1 MTFTSASYHAN
12 SKLAR
17 TNNDDLQTCLSL
29 SLPLS
34 IRTIYPCSTLANQN
48 SSQYQCDHFNV
59 NELSSV
65 RGGRI
70 SHFPAVIV
78 YATNSNDVQN
88 VVKCATKLNYIVNT
102 RSGGH
107 SYEGYSLGSTYNN
120 IVINMEAINYIRI
133 NQYDGTG
140 IFGAGARIGPIYY
153 RTYQYNY
160 TINAGSC
167 AWMGLAGHAL
177 GGGQGFLGRLH
188 GLLSDNIL
196 EMKAVNAQGEL
207 ITINKT
213 HEPELYWA
221 LRGAGGGLFVIVTE
235 FKIQLVK
242 SPPLVR
248 RFSSTWYPN
257 ATKLVMQQYQSLLFD
272 DKISN
277 FSNNLFLFMRV
288 LKTHVAISILYFGIE
303 FDEFNNTISLL
314 LATLPTPNRTKLYEQ
329 DWLTFVYKSSGIA
342 DGSGDH
348 QQLLLDRLTY
358 PTYHFKAK
366 HLFYDR
372 PISSHNLDKFIDR
385 LASGDG
391 EITMIFLP
399 WDGYLSTIPV
409 DETAFPHRH
418 FKFGI
423 QFTLYPT
430 DEQHEKEQMNWLNQ
444 VYLTVYN
451 ESTTYSYI
459 NYIDRDVPNW
469 MNVYYHTHQQR
480 LINIQHMYDK
490 NNRFYFEKTIEESTG
505 GNQHIFLN
513 FHLASFI
520 VVVFSIVSY

>member
-1 MTFTSASYHAN
+1 MIFTTVSYRAKF
-12 SKLAR
+12 KLAR
-17 TNNDDLQTCLSL
+17 TNNDDLQTCLSS

-59 NELSSV
+59 SGLSSV

-78 YATNSNDVQN
+78 YATDSNNVQN
-88 VVKCATKLNYIVNT
+88 VVKCATKLNYIVNA

-107 SYEGYSLGSTYNN
+107 SYEGYCLGSMYNN
-120 IVINMEAINYIRI
+120 IVINMEAINYTHI

-140 IFGAGARIGPIYY
+140 TFGAGARIGPIYY

-167 AWMGLAGHAL
+167 PWVGLAGHAL

-196 EMKAVNAQGEL
+196 EMKAVNAQGQIFLVGEL
-207 ITINKT
+207 ITINET

-235 FKIQLVK
+235 FKIRLVK
-242 SPPLVR
+242 PPSLVR
-248 RFSSTWYPN
+248 HFSSIWYLN
-257 ATKLVMQQYQSLLFD
+257 ATKLVMQRYQSLLFD

-277 FSNNLFLFMRV
+277 FSNNLV
-288 LKTHVAISILYFGIE
+288 LVMGVSKINVTISIFYFGIE
-303 FDEFNNTISLL
+303 FDEFNKTISLL
-314 LATLPTPNRTKLYEQ
+314 LTTLPIPNRTDLYEQ
-329 DWLTFVYKSSGIA
+329 DWLTFVYKTSGI
-342 DGSGDH
+342 DDDSDDL
-348 QQLLLDRLTY
+348 QRLLLDNLTY
-358 PTYHFKAK
+358 PTHYFKAK

-372 PISSHNLDKFIDR
+372 PISSHSLDKFIDG

-391 EITMIFLP
+391 QIIMIFIP

-418 FKFGI
+418 YKFSI
-423 QFTLYPT
+423 QFTVYPN
-430 DEQHEKEQMNWLNQ
+430 DEQHEKQQMNWLNQ
-444 VYLTVYN
+444 RCTELDECLLSYT
-451 ESTTYSYI
+451 STTI
-459 NYIDRDVPNW
+459 N
-469 MNVYYHTHQQR
+469 
-480 LINIQHMYDK
+480 
-490 NNRFYFEKTIEESTG
+490 
-505 GNQHIFLN
+505 
-513 FHLASFI
+513 
-520 VVVFSIVSY
+520 

>member
-1 MTFTSASYHAN
+1 MTFTTASYRAN

-17 TNNDDLQTCLSL
+17 TNNDDLQTCLSS
-29 SLPLS
+29 SLPFS

-48 SSQYQCDHFNV
+48 SSRYQCDHFNV

-70 SHFPAVIV
+70 AHFPAVIV
-78 YATNSNDVQN
+78 YATDSNDVQN
-88 VVKCATKLNYIVNT
+88 VVKCATKLNYIINA

-107 SYEGYSLGSTYNN
+107 SYEGYCLGSIYNN
-120 IVINMEAINYIRI
+120 IVINMEAINYIHI

-140 IFGAGARIGPIYY
+140 TFGAGARIGPIYY

-160 TINAGSC
+160 TINAGTC
-167 AWMGLAGHAL
+167 AWMGLTGHAL

-235 FKIQLVK
+235 FKIRLVK
-242 SPPLVR
+242 PPSLVR
-248 RFSSTWYPN
+248 HFSSTWYPN
-257 ATKLVMQQYQSLLFD
+257 AAKLVMQRYQSLLFD
-272 DKISN
+272 DQISN
-277 FSNNLFLFMRV
+277 FSNKLV
-288 LKTHVAISILYFGIE
+288 LRMDVEKTHVEISILYFGIE
-303 FDEFNNTISLL
+303 FDEFIKTILLL
-314 LATLPTPNRTKLYEQ
+314 LATVPTPNRINLYEQ
-329 DWLTFVYKSSGIA
+329 DWLTFVYKMSGI
-342 DGSGDH
+342 DDDSGDH
-348 QQLLLDRLTY
+348 RQLLLDRLTY
-358 PTYHFKAK
+358 PTYRFKAK

-372 PISSHNLDKFIDR
+372 PISSHSLDKFIDR

-391 EITMIFLP
+391 QIIMIFIP

-409 DETAFPHRH
+409 DETAFPYRH

-423 QFTLYPT
+423 QFIVRPN
-430 DEQHEKEQMNWLNQ
+430 DEQHEKQQMNWLNQ
-444 VYLTVYN
+444 VYLAVYN
-451 ESTTYSYI
+451 DSTKHAYI

-480 LINIQHMYDK
+480 LINIQHIIK
-490 NNRFYFEKTIEESTG
+490 RGK
-505 GNQHIFLN
+505 
-513 FHLASFI
+513 
-520 VVVFSIVSY
+520 